1 MRIITIIG
9 ARPQF
14 VKAAI
19 VSRYIRLHNDNSSI
33 HIEEK
38 ILHTGQHYDYNMSQ
52 VFFEQMG
59 IPTPTWHLGCT
70 NDVAC
75 MRDAIIPLIDGQ
87 ADYIMVYGDT
97 NSTLA
102 GALAAEACIIP
113 LIHIEAGLRSYN
125 MEMAEEYNRI
135 ETDKRAALL
144 FCPTYTAVENLRKE
158 GITQGV
164 YHVGDVMYD
173 ATLYF
178 AQQADN
184 RSTILHQL
192 NISPKQYYLA
202 TIHRAQTT
210 DNINRLSNILS
221 AFLQVQMPIILPL
234 HPRTRKV
241 IEQSDTL
248 TRLVQ
253 NTSHLHI
260 IDSVS
265 YLDMLLL
272 EKHAAL
278 ILTDSG
284 GVQKEAYFHHT
295 PCITMRDETEWI
307 ETISAGWNMIV
318 GTDTARILHAIQH
331 PKQPQNEITE
341 YGCGKAAAN
350 IIQIL
355 CQNEYGYYVKPL
367 LHQPSVR
374 VSLR

>member
-19 VSRYIRLHNDNSSI
+19 LSRYIRLHNDNSSI

-52 VFFEQMG
+52 VFFEEMD

-75 MRDAIIPLIDGQ
+75 MRDAIIPLINGQ

-102 GALAAEACIIP
+102 GALAAEACNIP
-113 LIHIEAGLRSYN
+113 LIHIEAGLRSHN

-135 ETDKRAALL
+135 ETDKRSTLL
-144 FCPTYTAVENLRKE
+144 FCPTQTAVNNLHKE

-178 AQQADN
+178 AEQAQKTSSILQQLQIV
-184 RSTILHQL
+184 S
-192 NISPKQYYLA
+192 KQYYLA

-210 DNINRLSNILS
+210 DNTEKLANILY
-221 AFLQVQMPIILPL
+221 AFQQIHHPIILPL
-234 HPRTRKV
+234 HPRTKKV
-241 IEQSDTL
+241 IDNSIVL
-248 TRLVQ
+248 TKLIQESPKLR
-253 NTSHLHI
+253 I

-295 PCITMRDETEWI
+295 PCITMREETEWV
-307 ETISAGWNMIV
+307 ETVEAGWNTIV
-318 GTDTARILHAIQH
+318 GTNTNRILQAVQS
-331 PKQPQNEITE
+331 PQQPQYEITE
-341 YGCGKAAAN
+341 YGSGNAATN
-350 IIQIL
+350 IIKIL
-355 CQNEYGYYVKPL
+355 CQNEY
-367 LHQPSVR
+367 
-374 VSLR
+374 

>member
-75 MRDAIIPLIDGQ
+75 MRDAIIPLINGQ

-102 GALAAEACIIP
+102 GALAAEACNIP
-113 LIHIEAGLRSYN
+113 LIHIEAGLRSHN

-135 ETDKRAALL
+135 ETDKRSTLL
-144 FCPTYTAVENLRKE
+144 FCPTQTAVNNLRKE

-178 AQQADN
+178 AEQAQKTSNILQQLQIV
-184 RSTILHQL
+184 S
-192 NISPKQYYLA
+192 KQYYLA

-210 DNINRLSNILS
+210 DNTEKLANILY
-221 AFLQVQMPIILPL
+221 AFQQIHHPIILPL
-234 HPRTRKV
+234 HPRTKKV
-241 IEQSDTL
+241 IANSIVL
-248 TRLVQ
+248 TKLIQESPKLR
-253 NTSHLHI
+253 I

-295 PCITMRDETEWI
+295 PCITMREETEWV
-307 ETISAGWNMIV
+307 ETVEAGWNTIV
-318 GTDTARILHAIQH
+318 GTDTARILQAIQS
-331 PKQPQNEITE
+331 PQQPQYEITE
-341 YGCGKAAAN
+341 YGSGNAATN
-350 IIQIL
+350 IIKIL
-355 CQNEYGYYVKPL
+355 CQNEY
-367 LHQPSVR
+367 
-374 VSLR
+374 

>member
-1 MRIITIIG
+1 
-9 ARPQF
+9 
-14 VKAAI
+14 
-19 VSRYIRLHNDNSSI
+19 
-33 HIEEK
+33 
-38 ILHTGQHYDYNMSQ
+38 
-52 VFFEQMG
+52 
-59 IPTPTWHLGCT
+59 
-70 NDVAC
+70 
-75 MRDAIIPLIDGQ
+75 
-87 ADYIMVYGDT
+87 MVYGDT

-102 GALAAEACIIP
+102 GALAAEACNIP

-253 NTSHLHI
+253 DTPHLHI

-295 PCITMRDETEWI
+295 PCITMRDETEWV
-307 ETISAGWNMIV
+307 ETIEAGWNTIV

-355 CQNEYGYYVKPL
+355 CQNEY
-367 LHQPSVR
+367 
-374 VSLR
+374 

>member
-70 NDVAC
+70 NEVAC
-75 MRDAIIPLIDGQ
+75 MRDAIIPLINGQ

-102 GALAAEACIIP
+102 GALAAEACNIP
-113 LIHIEAGLRSYN
+113 LIHIEAGLRSHN
-125 MEMAEEYNRI
+125 MEMAEEHNRI
-135 ETDKRAALL
+135 ETDKRSTLL
-144 FCPTYTAVENLRKE
+144 FCPTQTAVNNLRKE
-158 GITQGV
+158 EITQGV

-178 AQQADN
+178 AEQAQKTSNILQQLQIV
-184 RSTILHQL
+184 S
-192 NISPKQYYLA
+192 KQYYLA

-210 DNINRLSNILS
+210 DNTEKLANILY
-221 AFLQVQMPIILPL
+221 AFQQIHHPIILPL
-234 HPRTRKV
+234 HPRTKKV
-241 IEQSDTL
+241 IDNSIVL
-248 TRLVQ
+248 TKLIQESPKLR
-253 NTSHLHI
+253 I

-295 PCITMRDETEWI
+295 PCITMREETEWV
-307 ETISAGWNMIV
+307 ETVEAGWNTIV
-318 GTDTARILHAIQH
+318 GTDTARILQAIQS
-331 PKQPQNEITE
+331 PQQPQYEITE
-341 YGCGKAAAN
+341 YGSGNAATN
-350 IIQIL
+350 IIKIL
-355 CQNEYGYYVKPL
+355 CQNEY
-367 LHQPSVR
+367 
-374 VSLR
+374 

>member
-75 MRDAIIPLIDGQ
+75 MRDAIIPLINGQ

-102 GALAAEACIIP
+102 GALAAEACNIP
-113 LIHIEAGLRSYN
+113 LIHIEAGLRSHN
-125 MEMAEEYNRI
+125 MEMVEEYNRI
-135 ETDKRAALL
+135 ETDKRSTLL
-144 FCPTYTAVENLRKE
+144 FCPTQTAVNNLHKE
-158 GITQGV
+158 GITKGV

-178 AQQADN
+178 AEQAQKTSSILQQLQIV
-184 RSTILHQL
+184 S
-192 NISPKQYYLA
+192 KQYYLA

-210 DNINRLSNILS
+210 DNTEKLANILY
-221 AFLQVQMPIILPL
+221 AFQQIHHPIILPL
-234 HPRTRKV
+234 HPRTKKV
-241 IEQSDTL
+241 IDNSIVL
-248 TRLVQ
+248 TKLIQESPKLR
-253 NTSHLHI
+253 I

-295 PCITMRDETEWI
+295 PCITMREETEWV
-307 ETISAGWNMIV
+307 ETVKAGWNTIV
-318 GTDTARILHAIQH
+318 GTNTNRILQAVQSLQ
-331 PKQPQNEITE
+331 QPQYEITE
-341 YGCGKAAAN
+341 YGSGNAATN
-350 IIQIL
+350 IIKIL
-355 CQNEYGYYVKPL
+355 CQNEY
-367 LHQPSVR
+367 
-374 VSLR
+374 

>member
-75 MRDAIIPLIDGQ
+75 MRDAIIPLINGQ

-102 GALAAEACIIP
+102 GALAAEACNIP
-113 LIHIEAGLRSYN
+113 LIHIEAGLRSHN

-135 ETDKRAALL
+135 ETDKRSTLL
-144 FCPTYTAVENLRKE
+144 FCPTQTAVNNLRKE
-158 GITQGV
+158 GITKGV

-178 AQQADN
+178 AEQAQKTSSILQQLQIV
-184 RSTILHQL
+184 S
-192 NISPKQYYLA
+192 KQYYLA

-210 DNINRLSNILS
+210 DNTEKLENIIR
-221 AFLQVQMPIILPL
+221 AFQQIHFPIILPL
-234 HPRTRKV
+234 HPRT
-241 IEQSDTL
+241 
-248 TRLVQ
+248 
-253 NTSHLHI
+253 
-260 IDSVS
+260 
-265 YLDMLLL
+265 
-272 EKHAAL
+272 
-278 ILTDSG
+278 
-284 GVQKEAYFHHT
+284 
-295 PCITMRDETEWI
+295 
-307 ETISAGWNMIV
+307 
-318 GTDTARILHAIQH
+318 
-331 PKQPQNEITE
+331 
-341 YGCGKAAAN
+341 
-350 IIQIL
+350 
-355 CQNEYGYYVKPL
+355 
-367 LHQPSVR
+367 
-374 VSLR
+374 

>member
-75 MRDAIIPLIDGQ
+75 MRDAIIPLINGQ

-102 GALAAEACIIP
+102 GALAAEACNIP

-135 ETDKRAALL
+135 ETDKRSTLL
-144 FCPTYTAVENLRKE
+144 FCPTQTAINNLRKE
-158 GITQGV
+158 GITKGV

-178 AQQADN
+178 AEQAQKTSSILQQLQIV
-184 RSTILHQL
+184 S
-192 NISPKQYYLA
+192 KQYYLA

-210 DNINRLSNILS
+210 DNTEKLENIIR
-221 AFLQVQMPIILPL
+221 AFQQIHLPIILPL
-234 HPRTRKV
+234 HPRTKKV
-241 IEQSDTL
+241 IDNSIVL
-248 TRLVQ
+248 TKLIQESPKLR
-253 NTSHLHI
+253 I

-295 PCITMRDETEWI
+295 PCITMREETEWV
-307 ETISAGWNMIV
+307 ETVEAGWNTIV
-318 GTDTARILHAIQH
+318 GTNTNRILQAVQSLQ
-331 PKQPQNEITE
+331 KPQYEITE
-341 YGCGKAAAN
+341 YGSGNAATN
-350 IIQIL
+350 IIKIL
-355 CQNEYGYYVKPL
+355 CQNEY
-367 LHQPSVR
+367 
-374 VSLR
+374 

>member
-75 MRDAIIPLIDGQ
+75 MRDAIIPLINGQ

-102 GALAAEACIIP
+102 GALAAEACNIP
-113 LIHIEAGLRSYN
+113 LIHIEAGLRSHN

-135 ETDKRAALL
+135 ETDKRSTLL
-144 FCPTYTAVENLRKE
+144 FCPTQTAVNNLRKE

-178 AQQADN
+178 AEQAQKTSNILQQLQIV
-184 RSTILHQL
+184 S
-192 NISPKQYYLA
+192 KQYYLA

-210 DNINRLSNILS
+210 DNTEKLANILY
-221 AFLQVQMPIILPL
+221 AFQQIHHPIILPL
-234 HPRTRKV
+234 HPRTKKV
-241 IEQSDTL
+241 IDNSIVL
-248 TRLVQ
+248 TKLIQESPKLR
-253 NTSHLHI
+253 I

-284 GVQKEAYFHHT
+284 GVQKESYFHHT
-295 PCITMRDETEWI
+295 PCITMREETEWI
-307 ETISAGWNMIV
+307 ETVEAGWNTIV
-318 GTDTARILHAIQH
+318 GTDTARILQAIQS
-331 PKQPQNEITE
+331 PQQPQYEITE
-341 YGCGKAAAN
+341 YGSGNAATN
-350 IIQIL
+350 IIKIL
-355 CQNEYGYYVKPL
+355 CQNEY
-367 LHQPSVR
+367 
-374 VSLR
+374 

>member
-75 MRDAIIPLIDGQ
+75 MRDAIIPLINGQ

-102 GALAAEACIIP
+102 GALAAEACNIP
-113 LIHIEAGLRSYN
+113 LIHIEAGLRSHN

-135 ETDKRAALL
+135 ETDKRSTLL
-144 FCPTYTAVENLRKE
+144 FCPTQTAVNNLRKE

-178 AQQADN
+178 AEQAQKTSNILQQLQIV
-184 RSTILHQL
+184 S
-192 NISPKQYYLA
+192 KQYYLA

-210 DNINRLSNILS
+210 DNTEKLANILY
-221 AFLQVQMPIILPL
+221 AFQQIHHPIILPL
-234 HPRTRKV
+234 HPRTKKV
-241 IEQSDTL
+241 IDNSIIL
-248 TRLVQ
+248 TKLIQESPKLR
-253 NTSHLHI
+253 I

-295 PCITMRDETEWI
+295 PCITMREETEWV
-307 ETISAGWNMIV
+307 ETVEAGWNTIV
-318 GTDTARILHAIQH
+318 GTDTARILQAIQS
-331 PKQPQNEITE
+331 PQQPQYEITE
-341 YGCGKAAAN
+341 YGSGNAATN
-350 IIQIL
+350 IIKIL
-355 CQNEYGYYVKPL
+355 CQNEY
-367 LHQPSVR
+367 
-374 VSLR
+374 

>member
-75 MRDAIIPLIDGQ
+75 MRDAIIPLINGQ

-102 GALAAEACIIP
+102 GALAAEACNIP

-135 ETDKRAALL
+135 ETDKRSTLL
-144 FCPTYTAVENLRKE
+144 FCPTQTAVNNLRKE

-178 AQQADN
+178 AEQAQKTSNILQQLQIV
-184 RSTILHQL
+184 S
-192 NISPKQYYLA
+192 KQYYLA

-210 DNINRLSNILS
+210 DNTEKLANILY
-221 AFLQVQMPIILPL
+221 AFQQIHHPIILPL
-234 HPRTRKV
+234 HPRTKKV
-241 IEQSDTL
+241 IDNSIIL
-248 TRLVQ
+248 TKLIQESPKLR
-253 NTSHLHI
+253 I

-295 PCITMRDETEWI
+295 PCITMREETEWV
-307 ETISAGWNMIV
+307 ETVEAGWNTIV
-318 GTDTARILHAIQH
+318 GTDTARILQAIQS
-331 PKQPQNEITE
+331 PQQPQYEITE
-341 YGCGKAAAN
+341 YGSGNAATN
-350 IIQIL
+350 IIKIL
-355 CQNEYGYYVKPL
+355 CQNEY
-367 LHQPSVR
+367 
-374 VSLR
+374 

>member
-1 MRIITIIG
+1 
-9 ARPQF
+9 
-14 VKAAI
+14 
-19 VSRYIRLHNDNSSI
+19 
-33 HIEEK
+33 
-38 ILHTGQHYDYNMSQ
+38 MSQ

-70 NDVAC
+70 NDVEQ
-75 MRDAIIPLIDGQ
+75 MRDAIIPLIKGN

-102 GALAAEACIIP
+102 GALAAEACNIP

-135 ETDKRAALL
+135 ETDKRAILL

-178 AQQADN
+178 AQQAEN
-184 RSTILHQL
+184 YSAILNQL

-210 DNINRLSNILS
+210 DNINRLSSILS
-221 AFLQVQMPIILPL
+221 AFQQLQMPIILPL

-248 TRLVQ
+248 TRLVEDI
-253 NTSHLHI
+253 SHLHI
-260 IDSVS
+260 IESVS

-272 EKHAAL
+272 EKYAAL

-295 PCITMRDETEWI
+295 PCITMRDETEWV
-307 ETISAGWNMIV
+307 ETIEAGWNTLV
-318 GTDTARILHAIQH
+318 GTDTARILQAVET
-331 PKQPQNEITE
+331 PLQPQHEINE
-341 YGCGKAAAN
+341 YGNGNAATN
-350 IIQIL
+350 IIKIL
-355 CQNEYGYYVKPL
+355 CQNEY
-367 LHQPSVR
+367 
-374 VSLR
+374 

>member
-1 MRIITIIG
+1 MKIITIIG

-19 VSRYIRLHNDNSSI
+19 VSHYLRLYNEHSSI
-33 HIEEK
+33 KIEEH

-52 VFFEQMG
+52 VFFEEMG
-59 IPTPTWHLGCT
+59 IPAPTWHLGCR
-70 NDVAC
+70 NDVAQ
-75 MRDAIIPLIDGQ
+75 MRDAIIPLIRGN

-102 GALAAEACIIP
+102 GALAAEACNIP
-113 LIHIEAGLRSYN
+113 LIHIEAGLRSHN

-135 ETDKRAALL
+135 ETDKRSTLL
-144 FCPTYTAVENLRKE
+144 FCPTQTAINNLRKE
-158 GITQGV
+158 GITKGV

-178 AQQADN
+178 AEQAQKTSSILQQLQIV
-184 RSTILHQL
+184 S
-192 NISPKQYYLA
+192 KQYYLA

-210 DNINRLSNILS
+210 DNTEKLANIIR
-221 AFLQVQMPIILPL
+221 AFQQIHLPIILPL
-234 HPRTRKV
+234 HPRTKKV
-241 IEQSDTL
+241 IDNSIVL
-248 TRLVQ
+248 TKLIQESPKLR
-253 NTSHLHI
+253 I

-295 PCITMRDETEWI
+295 PCITMRKETEWI
-307 ETISAGWNMIV
+307 ETVEAGWNTIV
-318 GTDTARILHAIQH
+318 GTSTNRILQAVQS
-331 PKQPQNEITE
+331 PQQPQYEITE
-341 YGCGKAAAN
+341 YGSGNAAAS
-350 IIQIL
+350 IIKIL
-355 CQNEYGYYVKPL
+355 CQNEY
-367 LHQPSVR
+367 
-374 VSLR
+374 

>member
-1 MRIITIIG
+1 MQIITIIG

-75 MRDAIIPLIDGQ
+75 MRDAIIPLINGQ

-102 GALAAEACIIP
+102 GALAAEACNIP

-135 ETDKRAALL
+135 ETDKRSTLL
-144 FCPTYTAVENLRKE
+144 FCPTQTAVNNLRKE

-178 AQQADN
+178 AEQAQKTSNILQQLQIV
-184 RSTILHQL
+184 S
-192 NISPKQYYLA
+192 KQYYLA

-210 DNINRLSNILS
+210 DNTEKLANILY
-221 AFLQVQMPIILPL
+221 AFQQIYHPIILPL
-234 HPRTRKV
+234 HPRTKKV
-241 IEQSDTL
+241 IDNSIIL
-248 TRLVQ
+248 TKLIQESPKLR
-253 NTSHLHI
+253 I

-307 ETISAGWNMIV
+307 ETISAGWNTIV

-355 CQNEYGYYVKPL
+355 CQNEY
-367 LHQPSVR
+367 
-374 VSLR
+374 

>member
-75 MRDAIIPLIDGQ
+75 MRDAIIPLINGQ

-102 GALAAEACIIP
+102 GALAAEACNIP
-113 LIHIEAGLRSYN
+113 LIHIEAGLRSHN

-135 ETDKRAALL
+135 ETDKRSTLL
-144 FCPTYTAVENLRKE
+144 FCPTQTAVNNLHKE

-178 AQQADN
+178 AEQAQKTSSILQQLQIV
-184 RSTILHQL
+184 S
-192 NISPKQYYLA
+192 KQYYLA

-210 DNINRLSNILS
+210 DNTENLANILY
-221 AFLQVQMPIILPL
+221 AFQQIHHPIILPL
-234 HPRTRKV
+234 HPRTKKV
-241 IEQSDTL
+241 IANSIVL
-248 TRLVQ
+248 TKLIQESLKLR
-253 NTSHLHI
+253 I

-295 PCITMRDETEWI
+295 PCITMREETEWV
-307 ETISAGWNMIV
+307 ETVEAGWNTIV
-318 GTDTARILHAIQH
+318 GTDTARILQAIQS
-331 PKQPQNEITE
+331 PQQPQYEITE
-341 YGCGKAAAN
+341 YGSGNAATN
-350 IIQIL
+350 IIKIL
-355 CQNEYGYYVKPL
+355 CQNEY
-367 LHQPSVR
+367 
-374 VSLR
+374 

>member
-75 MRDAIIPLIDGQ
+75 MRDAIIPLINGQ

-102 GALAAEACIIP
+102 GALAAEACNIP
-113 LIHIEAGLRSYN
+113 LIHIEAGLRSHN

-135 ETDKRAALL
+135 ETDKRSTLL
-144 FCPTYTAVENLRKE
+144 FCPTQTAVNNLRKE

-178 AQQADN
+178 AEQAQKTSNILQQLQIV
-184 RSTILHQL
+184 S
-192 NISPKQYYLA
+192 KQYYLA

-210 DNINRLSNILS
+210 DNTEKLANILY
-221 AFLQVQMPIILPL
+221 AFQQIHHPIILPL
-234 HPRTRKV
+234 HPRTKKV
-241 IEQSDTL
+241 IDNSIVL
-248 TRLVQ
+248 TKLIQESPKLR
-253 NTSHLHI
+253 I

-295 PCITMRDETEWI
+295 PCITMREETEWV
-307 ETISAGWNMIV
+307 ETVEAGWNTIV
-318 GTDTARILHAIQH
+318 GTDTARILQAIQSLQ
-331 PKQPQNEITE
+331 QPQYEITE
-341 YGCGKAAAN
+341 YGSGNAATN
-350 IIQIL
+350 IIKIL
-355 CQNEYGYYVKPL
+355 CQNEY
-367 LHQPSVR
+367 
-374 VSLR
+374 

>member
-59 IPTPTWHLGCT
+59 IPTSTWHLGCT

-75 MRDAIIPLIDGQ
+75 MRDAIIPLINGQ

-102 GALAAEACIIP
+102 GTLAAEACNIP
-113 LIHIEAGLRSYN
+113 LIHIEAGLRSHN

-135 ETDKRAALL
+135 ETDKRSTLL
-144 FCPTYTAVENLRKE
+144 FCPTQTAVNNLRKE

-178 AQQADN
+178 AEQAQKTSSILQQLQIV
-184 RSTILHQL
+184 S
-192 NISPKQYYLA
+192 KQYYLA

-210 DNINRLSNILS
+210 DNTEKLANILY
-221 AFLQVQMPIILPL
+221 AFQQIHHPIILPL
-234 HPRTRKV
+234 HPRTKKV
-241 IEQSDTL
+241 IDNSIVL
-248 TRLVQ
+248 TKLIQESPKLR
-253 NTSHLHI
+253 I

-295 PCITMRDETEWI
+295 PCITMREETEWV
-307 ETISAGWNMIV
+307 ETVEAGWNTIV
-318 GTDTARILHAIQH
+318 GTDTARILQAIQS
-331 PKQPQNEITE
+331 PQQPQYEITE
-341 YGCGKAAAN
+341 YGSGNAATN
-350 IIQIL
+350 IIKIL
-355 CQNEYGYYVKPL
+355 CQNEY
-367 LHQPSVR
+367 
-374 VSLR
+374 

>member
-75 MRDAIIPLIDGQ
+75 MRDAIIPLINGQ

-102 GALAAEACIIP
+102 GALAAEACNIP
-113 LIHIEAGLRSYN
+113 LIHIEAGLRSHN

-135 ETDKRAALL
+135 ETDKRSTLL
-144 FCPTYTAVENLRKE
+144 FCPTQTAVNNLRKE

-178 AQQADN
+178 AEQAQKTSNILQQLQIV
-184 RSTILHQL
+184 S
-192 NISPKQYYLA
+192 KQYYLA

-210 DNINRLSNILS
+210 DNTEKLANILY
-221 AFLQVQMPIILPL
+221 AFQQIYHPIILPL
-234 HPRTRKV
+234 HPRTKKV
-241 IEQSDTL
+241 IDNSIIL
-248 TRLVQ
+248 TKLIQESPKLR
-253 NTSHLHI
+253 I

-284 GVQKEAYFHHT
+284 GVQKESYFHHT
-295 PCITMRDETEWI
+295 PCITMREETEWV
-307 ETISAGWNMIV
+307 ETVEAGWNTIV
-318 GTDTARILHAIQH
+318 GTDTARILQAIQSLQ
-331 PKQPQNEITE
+331 QPQYEITE
-341 YGCGKAAAN
+341 YGSGNAATN
-350 IIQIL
+350 IIKIL
-355 CQNEYGYYVKPL
+355 CQNEY
-367 LHQPSVR
+367 
-374 VSLR
+374 

>member
-75 MRDAIIPLIDGQ
+75 MRDAIIPLINGQ

-102 GALAAEACIIP
+102 GALAAEACNIP

-135 ETDKRAALL
+135 ETDKRSTLL
-144 FCPTYTAVENLRKE
+144 FCPTQTAVNNLRKE

-178 AQQADN
+178 AEQAQKTSNILQQLQIV
-184 RSTILHQL
+184 S
-192 NISPKQYYLA
+192 KQYYLA

-210 DNINRLSNILS
+210 DNTEKLANILY
-221 AFLQVQMPIILPL
+221 AFQQIYHPIILPL
-234 HPRTRKV
+234 HPRTKKV
-241 IEQSDTL
+241 IDNSIIL
-248 TRLVQ
+248 TKLIQESPKLR
-253 NTSHLHI
+253 I

-284 GVQKEAYFHHT
+284 GVQKESYFHHT
-295 PCITMRDETEWI
+295 PCITMREETEWV
-307 ETISAGWNMIV
+307 ETVETGWNTIV
-318 GTDTARILHAIQH
+318 GTDTARILQAIQS
-331 PKQPQNEITE
+331 PQRPRYEITE
-341 YGCGKAAAN
+341 YGSGNAATN

-355 CQNEYGYYVKPL
+355 CQNEY
-367 LHQPSVR
+367 
-374 VSLR
+374 

>member
-1 MRIITIIG
+1 MQIITIIG

-19 VSRYIRLHNDNSSI
+19 VSRYIRLHNANSSI

-102 GALAAEACIIP
+102 GALAAEACNIP

-135 ETDKRAALL
+135 ETDKRATLL

-173 ATLYF
+173 TTLYF
-178 AQQADN
+178 AQQAEN
-184 RSTILHQL
+184 YSAILNQL

-210 DNINRLSNILS
+210 DNINRLSSILS
-221 AFLQVQMPIILPL
+221 AFQQLQMPIILPL

-248 TRLVQ
+248 TRLVEDI
-253 NTSHLHI
+253 SHLHI
-260 IDSVS
+260 IESVS

-272 EKHAAL
+272 EKYSAL

-284 GVQKEAYFHHT
+284 GVQKESYFHHT
-295 PCITMRDETEWI
+295 PCITMRDETEWV
-307 ETISAGWNMIV
+307 ETIEAGWNTLV
-318 GTDTARILHAIQH
+318 GTDTARILQAVET
-331 PKQPQNEITE
+331 PLQPQHEINE
-341 YGCGKAAAN
+341 YGNGNAATN
-350 IIQIL
+350 IIKIL
-355 CQNEYGYYVKPL
+355 CQNEY
-367 LHQPSVR
+367 
-374 VSLR
+374 

>member
-102 GALAAEACIIP
+102 GALAAEACNIP

-253 NTSHLHI
+253 DTPHLHI

-307 ETISAGWNMIV
+307 ETISAGWNTIV
-318 GTDTARILHAIQH
+318 GTNTARILHAIQH

-355 CQNEYGYYVKPL
+355 CQNEY
-367 LHQPSVR
+367 
-374 VSLR
+374 

>member
-1 MRIITIIG
+1 MNIITIIG

-19 VSRYIRLHNDNSSI
+19 VSRYIRLHNAHSSI

-59 IPTPTWHLGCT
+59 IPTPTWHLGCS
-70 NDVAC
+70 NDVAQ
-75 MRDAIIPLIDGQ
+75 MRDAIIPLIQGN
-87 ADYIMVYGDT
+87 ADFIMVYGDT

-102 GALAAEACIIP
+102 GALAAEVCNIP

-144 FCPTYTAVENLRKE
+144 FCPTHTAVENLRKE

-178 AQQADN
+178 ARQAEDN
-184 RSTILHQL
+184 STILNKLQL
-192 NISPKQYYLA
+192 VSKGYYLA

-210 DNINRLSNILS
+210 DNTEKLANILR
-221 AFLQVQMPIILPL
+221 AFQQIQQPIILPL
-234 HPRTRKV
+234 HPRTRKA
-241 IEQSDTL
+241 IANSRTL
-248 TRLVQ
+248 TTLVQ
-253 NTSHLHI
+253 SSENLRI

-272 EKHAAL
+272 EKHATR

-295 PCITMRDETEWI
+295 PCITMRDETEWV
-307 ETISAGWNMIV
+307 ETIEEGWNTLV
-318 GTDTARILHAIQH
+318 GTDTARILQAVEA
-331 PKQPQNEITE
+331 PLQPQHEINE
-341 YGCGKAAAN
+341 YGNGNAATN
-350 IIQIL
+350 IIKIL
-355 CQNEYGYYVKPL
+355 CQNEY
-367 LHQPSVR
+367 
-374 VSLR
+374 

>member
-1 MRIITIIG
+1 MQIITIIG

-19 VSRYIRLHNDNSSI
+19 VSRYIRLHNANSSI

-70 NDVAC
+70 NDVEQ
-75 MRDAIIPLIDGQ
+75 MRDAIIPLIKGN

-102 GALAAEACIIP
+102 GALAAEACNIP

-135 ETDKRAALL
+135 ETDKRATLL

-178 AQQADN
+178 AQQAEN
-184 RSTILHQL
+184 YSAILNQL

-210 DNINRLSNILS
+210 DNINR
-221 AFLQVQMPIILPL
+221 
-234 HPRTRKV
+234 
-241 IEQSDTL
+241 
-248 TRLVQ
+248 
-253 NTSHLHI
+253 
-260 IDSVS
+260 
-265 YLDMLLL
+265 
-272 EKHAAL
+272 
-278 ILTDSG
+278 
-284 GVQKEAYFHHT
+284 
-295 PCITMRDETEWI
+295 
-307 ETISAGWNMIV
+307 
-318 GTDTARILHAIQH
+318 
-331 PKQPQNEITE
+331 
-341 YGCGKAAAN
+341 
-350 IIQIL
+350 
-355 CQNEYGYYVKPL
+355 
-367 LHQPSVR
+367 
-374 VSLR
+374 

>member
-75 MRDAIIPLIDGQ
+75 MRDAIIPLINGQ

-102 GALAAEACIIP
+102 GALAAEACNIP
-113 LIHIEAGLRSYN
+113 LIHIEAGLRSHN

-135 ETDKRAALL
+135 ETDKRSTLL
-144 FCPTYTAVENLRKE
+144 FCPTQTAVNNLRKE

-178 AQQADN
+178 AEQAQKTSSILQQLQIV
-184 RSTILHQL
+184 S
-192 NISPKQYYLA
+192 KQYYLA

-210 DNINRLSNILS
+210 DNTEKLANILY
-221 AFLQVQMPIILPL
+221 AFQQIHHPIILPL
-234 HPRTRKV
+234 HPRTTKV
-241 IEQSDTL
+241 IDNSIVL
-248 TRLVQ
+248 TKLIQESPKLR
-253 NTSHLHI
+253 I

-295 PCITMRDETEWI
+295 PCITMREETEWV
-307 ETISAGWNMIV
+307 ETVEAGWNTIV
-318 GTDTARILHAIQH
+318 GTNTNRILQAVQSLQ
-331 PKQPQNEITE
+331 QPQYEITE
-341 YGCGKAAAN
+341 YGSGNAATN
-350 IIQIL
+350 IIKIL
-355 CQNEYGYYVKPL
+355 CQNEY
-367 LHQPSVR
+367 
-374 VSLR
+374 